1 MLKAI
6 KLSGN
11 MSLENLEQQEYT
23 FEYAFVMSPVYFG
36 TWVDDDPP
44 SFGLTRPTFFEVLET
59 MFDTFI

>member
-23 FEYAFVMSPVYFG
+23 FEFAFVMSPVYFG
-36 TWVDDDPP
+36 T
-44 SFGLTRPTFFEVLET
+44 
-59 MFDTFI
+59 